1 MKVLFNQSQIEKRI
15 DEIATQIFNRHKSEK
30 RPIILICVLNGG
42 FMFYSELVKKLSS
55 LDPKCDFI
63 KVKSYEGQERG
74 DLEIKLRES
83 LEIQD
88 NHVYLIDDIYD
99 SGVTMDTLRKHFIYE
114 GAASVQIVT
123 LVKRAI
129 NEIDLPVGSI
139 YGFEITDEWVVGFG
153 MDDEHYQ
160 KRSLPHI
167 LAI

>member
-1 MKVLFNQSQIEKRI
+1 MRVLFNQNQIENRI

-30 RPIILICVLNGG
+30 SPIVLICVLNGG
-42 FMFYSELVKKLSS
+42 FMFYSKLVEKLSS

-74 DLEIKLRES
+74 NLEIKLKES
-83 LEIQD
+83 IEIEDQ
-88 NHVYLIDDIYD
+88 HVYLIDDIYD
-99 SGVTMDTLRKHFIYE
+99 SGVTMNSLRKHFIYE

-129 NEIDLPVGSI
+129 NEIDLPTGSI

-153 MDDEHYQ
+153 MDDENYQ
-160 KRSLPHI
+160 KRSLPYI
-167 LAI
+167 LAV